1 MLDIQKIRAD
11 FPILSQYVN
20 GKPLVYFDN
29 GATSQTPKVVIDSI
43 VDYYSRYNANI
54 HRGVHTLSQIATD
67 AYEQART
74 KLQHHFN
81 AKHNYEIIF
90 TSGTTEGINLVAN
103 GFASILK
110 KDDEIIVSALEHH
123 SNIVPWQMLCEHTGA
138 ILKVIPMNYDGELLM
153 DEYVKLLSPKTK
165 LVFCNHIS
173 NALGTINP
181 VEFIIEKAHEVGA
194 AVLIDGAQ
202 AVPHLKPDVQKLNCD
217 FYVASAHKMCGPTG
231 VGILY
236 GKEAVVVRSG
246 IGKVN
251 AAICTQILADH
262 FDVDLVINTGIAGS
276 LDAAIDIGDMVISTD
291 AVQHDMDTSIFG
303 DPIGQVPRMDTFAFP
318 ADAQLVEKAVRANQE
333 ANPDIHTFTG
343 RIASGDQFISS
354 QEVKERIVTL
364 FGAKCAEMEG
374 AAIAH
379 GAYLNQIP
387 CVIVRAIS
395 DKADNSASMDYPAF
409 EKKAIEHSIRL
420 LEKLLP
426 EL

>member
-1 MLDIQKIRAD
+1 MEFYHGRL
-11 FPILSQYVN
+11 N
-20 GKPLVYFDN
+20 G
-29 GATSQTPKVVIDSI
+29 
-43 VDYYSRYNANI
+43 
-54 HRGVHTLSQIATD
+54 
-67 AYEQART
+67 
-74 KLQHHFN
+74 
-81 AKHNYEIIF
+81 
-90 TSGTTEGINLVAN
+90 
-103 GFASILK
+103 
-110 KDDEIIVSALEHH
+110 
-123 SNIVPWQMLCEHTGA
+123 
-138 ILKVIPMNYDGELLM
+138 
-153 DEYVKLLSPKTK
+153 
-165 LVFCNHIS
+165 
-173 NALGTINP
+173 
-181 VEFIIEKAHEVGA
+181 HEV
-194 AVLIDGAQ
+194 VL
-202 AVPHLKPDVQKLNCD
+202 
-217 FYVASAHKMCGPTG
+217 
-231 VGILY
+231 
-236 GKEAVVVRSG
+236 VRSG

-251 AAICTQILADH
+251 AGLCAQILV
-262 FDVDLVINTGIAGS
+262 DVFNVNRLINTGIAGS
-276 LDAAIDIGDMVISTD
+276 LKAEIDIGDIVISSD

-318 ADAQLVEKAVRANQE
+318 TDAQLVEKAVRANQE